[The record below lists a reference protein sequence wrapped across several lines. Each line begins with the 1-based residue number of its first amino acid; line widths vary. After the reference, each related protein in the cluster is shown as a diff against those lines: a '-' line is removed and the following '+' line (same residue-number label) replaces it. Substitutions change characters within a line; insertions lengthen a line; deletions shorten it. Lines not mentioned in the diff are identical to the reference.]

1 MNPRSQD
8 FYNIT
13 KILHSSFNIFQIPK
27 IEHTSSDMVDS
38 DHFMRKKNLGYEG
51 IPVTSS
57 TPILEKSLKPTC
69 REYPLQ
75 HIRGRLLLTMSY
87 CVNTLYNQLSIV
99 DQSFRLLRYH
109 RYG

>member
-27 IEHTSSDMVDS
+27 IETSSDMVDS

-75 HIRGRLLLTMSY
+75 HIRGRLLFTMSY
-87 CVNTLYNQLSIV
+87 FVNTFTWLQLSIV

-109 RYG
+109 RYC

>member
-1 MNPRSQD
+1 MINEPKAYIRLL
-8 FYNIT
+8 YNLT
-13 KILHSSFNIFQIPK
+13 KILDSSFNIFQIPK
-27 IEHTSSDMVDS
+27 IEHTSSDRLDS

-75 HIRGRLLLTMSY
+75 HIRGRL
-87 CVNTLYNQLSIV
+87 
-99 DQSFRLLRYH
+99 
-109 RYG
+109 